1 MGKLENPQF
10 DHHFPLVKDIL
21 MLISHTHALYIY
33 NIHTHLVIYP
43 HCIILYTSVYQ
54 LYLHILVGLSRYR
67 RQRLAELKAARASAR
82 FGELRQL
89 CRASYVQEVT
99 EASAGGQWVLLL
111 LYTDVT
117 CLIARCC

>member
-1 MGKLENPQF
+1 MAP
-10 DHHFPLVKDIL
+10 
-21 MLISHTHALYIY
+21 TAA
-33 NIHTHLVIYP
+33 
-43 HCIILYTSVYQ
+43 
-54 LYLHILVGLSRYR
+54 SRYR
-67 RQRLAELKAARASAR
+67 RQRLAELKAARLASR

-117 CLIARCC
+117 WKSPGVVNYDIVIVHIAVIIFMLKGEGYQPGATF

>member
-1 MGKLENPQF
+1 MYPPQ
-10 DHHFPLVKDIL
+10 
-21 MLISHTHALYIY
+21 
-33 NIHTHLVIYP
+33 
-43 HCIILYTSVYQ
+43 
-54 LYLHILVGLSRYR
+54 ILVGISSCCTTGWAPRYR
-67 RQRLAELKAARASAR
+67 RQRLAELKAAQASAR

-117 CLIARCC
+117 